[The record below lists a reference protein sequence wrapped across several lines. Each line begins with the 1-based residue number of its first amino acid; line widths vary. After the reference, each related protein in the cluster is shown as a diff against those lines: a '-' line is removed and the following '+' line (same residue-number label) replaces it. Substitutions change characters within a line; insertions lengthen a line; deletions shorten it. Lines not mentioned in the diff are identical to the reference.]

1 MSHSFCNYGVAITKF
16 IITVNRGMSTSFD
29 EAMMNLTELLQH
41 LASPSTSTES
51 KLKSAI
57 SRTHLALDNSDSV
70 VRDRHHQCQQE
81 CESLSMQIS
90 NGERN
95 LNKFER
101 KLREIA
107 IRQAAL
113 EQSVSENKDL
123 IRHYENKKRNARSE
137 RDDKEATVGV
147 LSGLTFGIAL
157 PFVLII
163 S

>member
-1 MSHSFCNYGVAITKF
+1 MRA
-16 IITVNRGMSTSFD
+16 SFD
-29 EAMMNLTELLQH
+29 EAMVNLTELLQH
-41 LASPSTSTES
+41 LASPSTSTKS
-51 KLKSAI
+51 KLKSVI
-57 SRTHLALDNSDSV
+57 SQTHLALDNSDSV
-70 VRDRHHQCQQE
+70 VRNRHHQCQQE

-113 EQSVSENKDL
+113 EQSVSEKKDW

-137 RDDKEATVGV
+137 RDEKEVTVGKVIAGGV

-157 PFVLII
+157 PFVCNYIIILIKI
-163 S
+163 YA